1 MRGKMMFLAAAALF
15 LAVSAQAGQY
25 KIGYVCTNFNDTFQT
40 YIVDAAQAAAKA
52 IPGVTAWGTD
62 FSGTHRAPT
71 VSITIDGVHP
81 ADAAKKLGEKGI
93 LVWDGDFYAVRA
105 IEVLGL
111 APSGG
116 VIRVGFSMYNTREE
130 ISRLLEEIRT
140 LAGA

>member
-1 MRGKMMFLAAAALF
+1 MKSLAAYEHS
-15 LAVSAQAGQY
+15 LASEYYERV
-25 KIGYVCTNFNDTFQT
+25 
-40 YIVDAAQAAAKA
+40 KA
-52 IPGVTAWGTD
+52 IPGVTVRGTD
-62 FSGTHRAPT
+62 FSSTHRAPT

-93 LVWDGDFYAVRA
+93 LAWDGDFYAVRA

-130 ISRLLEEIRT
+130 VSRLLDEIRA

>member
-1 MRGKMMFLAAAALF
+1 MTSIAAYEHALASEYYGK
-15 LAVSAQAGQY
+15 V
-25 KIGYVCTNFNDTFQT
+25 
-40 YIVDAAQAAAKA
+40 KA
-52 IPGVTAWGTD
+52 IPGVTVWGAD
-62 FSGTHRAPT
+62 FSSSHRAPT

-81 ADAAKKLGEKGI
+81 ADAAKALGEKGL

-130 ISRLLEEIRT
+130 IDRLLEEIRR
-140 LAGA
+140 LAKG